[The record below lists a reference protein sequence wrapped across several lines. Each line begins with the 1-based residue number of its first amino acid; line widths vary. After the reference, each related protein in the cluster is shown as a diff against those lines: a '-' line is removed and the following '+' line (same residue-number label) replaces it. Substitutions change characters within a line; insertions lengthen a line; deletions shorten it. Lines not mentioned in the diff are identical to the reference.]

1 MLGDFSSKEQFWRL
15 APMAEVHTKFDR
27 RMGTE
32 RTLRKYNFIE
42 NIMAGSSSQVSP
54 LDMEGQVEEDKDDD
68 DDHIIL
74 EIEEHRGAGSIFGQ
88 YVSFIGINNL
98 FLSLVEELDVSQ
110 IVYPGNSSALKWSR
124 P

>member
-1 MLGDFSSKEQFWRL
+1 MLLLLLGCLVISPRKNSSGVSLRWLKYIRNLIEEWDQS
-15 APMAEVHTKFDR
+15 
-27 RMGTE
+27 E
-32 RTLRKYNFIE
+32 RC
-42 NIMAGSSSQVSP
+42 GS
-54 LDMEGQVEEDKDDD
+54 QVEEDKDDD

>member
-1 MLGDFSSKEQFWRL
+1 
-15 APMAEVHTKFDR
+15 
-27 RMGTE
+27 
-32 RTLRKYNFIE
+32 
-42 NIMAGSSSQVSP
+42 
-54 LDMEGQVEEDKDDD
+54 MEGQVEEDKDDD

>member
-1 MLGDFSSKEQFWRL
+1 
-15 APMAEVHTKFDR
+15 MAEVHTKFDR
-27 RMGTE
+27 RMGSE

-74 EIEEHRGAGSIFGQ
+74 EIEEHR
-88 YVSFIGINNL
+88 
-98 FLSLVEELDVSQ
+98 ELDVSQ